1 MTDRALVVP
10 HPRLLLPA
18 VGSMSAGDR
27 AIAVDA
33 AWSAYLD
40 ALHAFQAGA
49 TAKTAHAMVLGYG
62 RFLALFAEEGGRHG

>member
-1 MTDRALVVP
+1 
-10 HPRLLLPA
+10 
-18 VGSMSAGDR
+18 MSAGDR